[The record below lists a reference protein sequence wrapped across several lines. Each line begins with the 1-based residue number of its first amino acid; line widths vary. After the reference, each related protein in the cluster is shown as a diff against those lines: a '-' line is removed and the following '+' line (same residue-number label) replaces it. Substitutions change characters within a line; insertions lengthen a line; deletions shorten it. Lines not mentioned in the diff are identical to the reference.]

1 MSVIILKRHKTCQK
15 ENTRRIK
22 ITKKYIANVSY
33 VIYNYLVRYLGL
45 MNITKHRRTKMFR
58 LVNGIIGGVYK
69 LVLNLIKIAGCLPL
83 ALLLLLIAL
92 LPLYVVAMG
101 IKYFPVVLVAG
112 LVIWLVIYLKNKN
125 K

>member
-1 MSVIILKRHKTCQK
+1 M
-15 ENTRRIK
+15 
-22 ITKKYIANVSY
+22 
-33 VIYNYLVRYLGL
+33 IYNYLVRYLGL

>member
-1 MSVIILKRHKTCQK
+1 
-15 ENTRRIK
+15 
-22 ITKKYIANVSY
+22 
-33 VIYNYLVRYLGL
+33 
-45 MNITKHRRTKMFR
+45 MFR
-58 LVNGIIGGVYK
+58 LVNGIIEGVYK

-101 IKYFPVVLVAG
+101 IKYFPVVLVVGLIIG
-112 LVIWLVIYLKNKN
+112 LVIYFKNKN

>member
-1 MSVIILKRHKTCQK
+1 
-15 ENTRRIK
+15 
-22 ITKKYIANVSY
+22 
-33 VIYNYLVRYLGL
+33 
-45 MNITKHRRTKMFR
+45 MFR

-101 IKYFPVVLVAG
+101 IKYFPIVLVAG
-112 LVIWLVIYLKNKN
+112 LVIWLVIYLVNKN

>member
-1 MSVIILKRHKTCQK
+1 
-15 ENTRRIK
+15 
-22 ITKKYIANVSY
+22 
-33 VIYNYLVRYLGL
+33 
-45 MNITKHRRTKMFR
+45 MFR

-83 ALLLLLIAL
+83 ALLLLFIAL

-101 IKYFPVVLVAG
+101 IKYFPIVLVAG
-112 LVIWLVIYLKNKN
+112 LVIWLVIYLVNKN

>member
-1 MSVIILKRHKTCQK
+1 
-15 ENTRRIK
+15 
-22 ITKKYIANVSY
+22 
-33 VIYNYLVRYLGL
+33 
-45 MNITKHRRTKMFR
+45 MFR

-83 ALLLLLIAL
+83 ALLLLFVAL

-101 IKYFPVVLVAG
+101 VKYFPVVLVAG
-112 LVIWLVIYLKNKN
+112 LVIWLVIYLKNKI

>member
-1 MSVIILKRHKTCQK
+1 
-15 ENTRRIK
+15 
-22 ITKKYIANVSY
+22 
-33 VIYNYLVRYLGL
+33 
-45 MNITKHRRTKMFR
+45 MFR
-58 LVNGIIGGVYK
+58 LVNGIIGGIYK

-101 IKYFPVVLVAG
+101 IKYFPIVLVAG
-112 LVIWLVIYLKNKN
+112 LVIWLVIYLINKN

>member
-1 MSVIILKRHKTCQK
+1 
-15 ENTRRIK
+15 
-22 ITKKYIANVSY
+22 
-33 VIYNYLVRYLGL
+33 
-45 MNITKHRRTKMFR
+45 MFR

-112 LVIWLVIYLKNKN
+112 LVIWLVIYLVNKN

>member
-1 MSVIILKRHKTCQK
+1 
-15 ENTRRIK
+15 
-22 ITKKYIANVSY
+22 
-33 VIYNYLVRYLGL
+33 
-45 MNITKHRRTKMFR
+45 MFR

-83 ALLLLLIAL
+83 ALLLLFIAL
-92 LPLYVVAMG
+92 LPMYVVAMG
-101 IKYFPVVLVAG
+101 IKYFPIVLVAG